1 MSSTEPATPEPDAAT
16 PHPDAPPSQPV
27 GRGPQ
32 PTAPAP
38 QPVGRAPQG
47 NAVASHPGAPADAR
61 GTVTGASTEKPSWR
75 LRASYA
81 FDNAMARGPGAV
93 AGVLGI
99 AIAVLIVIFTVI
111 LLIVGVGPANPIAAV
126 YHVFLHTIDGGGSQD
141 SDTGTL
147 YTTLSLVVTLTGIL
161 VYGTFIGI
169 LVTGMDSRLQQLRKG
184 RSVVLERD
192 HTLIL
197 GWSERVYT
205 IISELAIANESRRRP
220 SVVILAERD
229 KADME
234 DAIRE
239 NVPNRRNTRVVCR
252 TGSALVTGDLELVN
266 HREARAVIL
275 LGGDGGSDP
284 DADVIKSILALTRDG
299 DGDGDVAGRHIV
311 AEVQD
316 ANAAHAAR
324 LAGGD
329 AVVLINK
336 PQTISRLIVQTSRQS
351 GAAAVYRD
359 ILDFAGDEFYMRA
372 DERLSGLTYVEA
384 MLAYERCTVVG
395 LVHAG
400 GVIELNPP
408 PGTLVAA
415 TDSVI
420 ALAEDDSLLDAAD
433 LAPTVADT
441 AAIALRPLEPDRPEA
456 TLILGYNHRTPLVI
470 GELAGYAVAGSR
482 IDLVSDVEVDDAAI
496 ERSRLDAE
504 GIAFSRR
511 TARTTERD
519 VLDGL
524 GIPGYNRVIVMGYT
538 DDIDGRRASARSLLT
553 LLHLRDIAA
562 RAGARVAIVSEVID
576 MQDTE
581 LVAVA
586 GVDDIV
592 VSDEVL
598 SLLLTQVAENRHLAD
613 VFDKLLQADGPE
625 VYMRPADRY
634 VKAGPVSFATL
645 IAAASGRSETA
656 IGYRTASGGGHAI
669 NLNPAKSAV
678 FPIDP
683 GDRLIVLS
691 ED

>member
-1 MSSTEPATPEPDAAT
+1 VSYSEPTRP
-16 PHPDAPPSQPV
+16 
-27 GRGPQ
+27 R
-32 PTAPAP
+32 
-38 QPVGRAPQG
+38 
-47 NAVASHPGAPADAR
+47 PGL
-61 GTVTGASTEKPSWR
+61 K

-93 AGVLGI
+93 AGALGI
-99 AIAVLIVIFTVI
+99 GLVGLTVVFTAV
-111 LLIVGVGPANPIAAV
+111 LLIVGVGPTNPIAAV

-147 YTTLSLVVTLTGIL
+147 YTTLSLVVTLSGIV

-169 LVTGMDSRLQQLRKG
+169 LVTGMDTRLQQLRKG
-184 RSVVLERD
+184 RSVVLEHD

-197 GWSERVYT
+197 GWSEQVFT
-205 IISELAIANESRRRP
+205 IIHELAIANESRRNP

-229 KADME
+229 KAEME

-239 NVPNRRNTRVVCR
+239 NVANRRNTRVVCR

-275 LGGDGGSDP
+275 LAGHGASDP
-284 DADVIKSILALTRDG
+284 DADVIKAILALTQNGPAGAR
-299 DGDGDVAGRHIV
+299 GRHIV
-311 AEVQD
+311 AEVED
-316 ANAAHAAR
+316 ENAAHAAR

-359 ILDFAGDEFYMRA
+359 ILDFAGDEFYMRR
-372 DERLSGLTYVEA
+372 DERLTGLTYLEA
-384 MLAYERCTVVG
+384 TLGYEICTVVG
-395 LVHAG
+395 LMHAG
-400 GVIELNPP
+400 GAIELNP
-408 PGTLVAA
+408 GASTIVAE

-420 ALAEDDSLLDAAD
+420 ALAEDDSVLDAAEYS
-433 LAPTVADT
+433 PT
-441 AAIALRPLEPDRPEA
+441 AADAKQIAVRLLDPDRPEA

-470 GELAGYAVAGSR
+470 AELARYAVAGSR
-482 IDLVSDVEVDDAAI
+482 VDLVADVPLDVEAI
-496 ERSRLDAE
+496 ELATPAPDLV
-504 GIAFSRR
+504 AFSHRA
-511 TARTTERD
+511 ARTTERR
-519 VLDGL
+519 VLDEL
-524 GIPGYNRVIVMGYT
+524 GIPTYNRVIVMGYS
-538 DDIDGRRASARSLLT
+538 DDLDSRRASARSLLT
-553 LLHLRDIAA
+553 LLHVHDIVLH
-562 RAGARVAIVSEVID
+562 GGTNVAVVSEVID

-581 LVAVA
+581 LTAVA

-613 VFDKLLQADGPE
+613 VFEKLLQADGPE

-634 VKAGPVSFATL
+634 VTGGPVSFATL
-645 IAAASGRSETA
+645 IAAASRRAETA
-656 IGYRTASGGGHAI
+656 IGYRQAIAGGHGVT
-669 NLNPAKSAV
+669 LNPSKSTV
-678 FPIDP
+678 FPIEP
-683 GDRLIVLS
+683 GDRLIVLA